1 MRERA
6 SELGGSFLVEPLPEG
21 GTLVHARLP
30 LPKEE

>member
-6 SELGGSFLVEPLPEG
+6 SELGGSLLVEPLPEG
-21 GTLVHARLP
+21 GTRVRARLP